1 MSILYILSNILQY
14 RNFNVEILRFAQNDN
29 SARVVILSEESN
41 LYHMFFVLFRFL
53 KQNINKVAS
62 FAS

>member
-29 SARVVILSEESN
+29 SARVVILSKAKN
-41 LYHMFFVLFRFL
+41 LISIKCFLFVSLFET
-53 KQNINKVAS
+53 NIN
-62 FAS
+62 